1 MAVFICKIKSD
12 SGITRAAFFSF
23 YVCDMFPLKDIIQYK
38 RVY

>member
-1 MAVFICKIKSD
+1 MAVLICKMKSG
-12 SGITRAAFFSF
+12 SGITKATFFSF